1 MNKNKNGKEN
11 TSKNRNN
18 SENKSENNIENKN
31 KNNVIKNTW
40 PAFVS
45 KASFAMAISAV
56 FLNVIIIS
64 NLLWPNEA
72 FHSIELGLLI
82 GSSMFST
89 AFSGIFFGFLADKYS
104 RKNLY
109 VISVSFYGV
118 GLILTGF
125 IPIGLG
131 NTSFYFFIA
140 ALIFQGFF
148 SGAFNPIETSFVNDK
163 VEESMRSK
171 FYGSINAIF
180 QLAQVIGMLFSSLLF
195 QNLLWRQFYWILGTL
210 IMFEGILIAIKLQEP
225 KRGIQQEELKEVLNS
240 SNVEYKYHLTKET
253 ARTTIFRRTNIVAF
267 IEGIF
272 TTVLLTIPDFLLIAY
287 ISGPPHNIA
296 PFTMTIF
303 MLMTGLPGAIVGSL
317 VFAKVS
323 DTLAEKNFK
332 FRVYLIIASIVG
344 MFGLFLVI
352 FLLPV
357 PHFSP
362 SEGRNIM
369 LLFTNP
375 EIIGLGA
382 LAFLAKMIIT
392 IYSINQPPILQK
404 INLPEAQGKI
414 SSANQ
419 FLELIGQGLGPMI
432 AGVLLIIF
440 NQNYQ
445 LTVLVSVLIGMIGA
459 MAWLFGARSINKDI
473 QRISSI
479 LDTRAIE
486 LKEKNEITKE
496 LSIIAHR

>member
-1 MNKNKNGKEN
+1 MKKNKNIN
-11 TSKNRNN
+11 
-18 SENKSENNIENKN
+18 ENKSKSEKKTNGMK
-31 KNNVIKNTW
+31 KTW

-45 KASFAMAISAV
+45 KASYAMAISAV

-64 NLLWPNEA
+64 DLLWPNES
-72 FHSIELGLLI
+72 FHSAELGLLI

-89 AFSGIFFGFLADKYS
+89 AFSGIFFGYLADKYS

-109 VISVSFYGV
+109 VISVSLYGV

-131 NTSFYFFIA
+131 NTSFYLFVA
-140 ALIFQGFF
+140 MLILQGFF
-148 SGAFNPIETSFVNDK
+148 SGAFNPIETSYINDI
-163 VEESMRSK
+163 VGQSMRSK

-180 QLAQVIGMLFSSLLF
+180 QLAQVVGMLFSSFLF

-210 IMFEGILIAIKLQEP
+210 IVFEGILIAFKITEP
-225 KRGIQQEELKEVLNS
+225 RRGIQQEELKEALNS
-240 SNVEYKYHLTKET
+240 PDIEYRYQLTKET
-253 ARTTIFRRTNIVAF
+253 VRTTIFRSTNIVAF

-272 TTVLLTIPDFLLIAY
+272 TTVLLAIPDFLLIAY

-303 MLMTGLPGAIVGSL
+303 MLLTGLPGAIFGSL
-317 VFAKVS
+317 IFAKLS
-323 DTLAEKNFK
+323 DRLAEKNYK
-332 FRVYLIIASIVG
+332 FRVYLIISSIVG

-352 FLLPV
+352 FILPV
-357 PHFSP
+357 PNFSS
-362 SEGRNIM
+362 SEGKNIM

-375 EIIGLGA
+375 EIIALGIM
-382 LAFLAKMIIT
+382 AFLAKMIIT

-419 FLELIGQGLGPMI
+419 FLELIGSGLGPMI
-432 AGVLLIIF
+432 AGVLLINF

-445 LTVLVSVLIGMIGA
+445 LTVLVSVLIGMIGC
-459 MAWLFGARSINKDI
+459 MAWLFGARSINRDI

-479 LDTRAIE
+479 LDNRAME
-486 LKEKNEITKE
+486 LKEKNQIANE
-496 LSIIAHR
+496 LSIITSR